1 MLLFI
6 YIHVYILPSL
16 ISYSYLP
23 LISFVYTLPHY
34 RSLGI
39 TALEL
44 AKGYAPYAHH
54 SPMRVLVLTIEEDPP
69 SLYTYPTPLSRNNT
83 PFTSNFEDFYK
94 KCLTK
99 NPKNRLNTDELL
111 KHKFIIKNK
120 LLKNKEDLIE
130 KLLKYI
136 HPVGSSSN
144 SANNNSS
151 SSIGIG
157 EGDGSRQRLP
167 GENMFVSIL
176 YVIND
181 KLYTC
186 ILTVLY
192 NNCINCT
199 I

>member
-1 MLLFI
+1 MYVCMFMLLFI

-23 LISFVYTLPHY
+23 LISFVYTLPLS

-54 SPMRVLVLTIEEDPP
+54 SPMRVLVLTIEEEPP
-69 SLYTYPTPLSRNNT
+69 SLYTYPTPLSRT
-83 PFTSNFEDFYK
+83 GLQFTTLFEDFYK

-99 NPKNRLNTDELL
+99 NPKNRSNTDELL

-120 LLKNKEDLIE
+120 LLKNKEDIIE

-136 HPVGSSSN
+136 HPVGSSSIN
-144 SANNNSS
+144 NNNNNSS
-151 SSIGIG
+151 GSG
-157 EGDGSRQRLP
+157 EGEAGEGSRQRLP
-167 GENMFVSIL
+167 GKCLFIYIL
-176 YVIND
+176 YIVLYV
-181 KLYTC
+181 LYTC
-186 ILTVLY
+186 IL
-192 NNCINCT
+192 
-199 I
+199 

>member
-1 MLLFI
+1 MYVCMFMLLFI

-23 LISFVYTLPHY
+23 LISFVYTLPLS

-54 SPMRVLVLTIEEDPP
+54 SPMRVLVLTIEEEPP
-69 SLYTYPTPLSRNNT
+69 SLYTYPTPLSRT
-83 PFTSNFEDFYK
+83 GLQFTTLFEDFYK

-99 NPKNRLNTDELL
+99 NPKNRSNTDELL

-136 HPVGSSSN
+136 HPVGSSSIN
-144 SANNNSS
+144 NNNNSS
-151 SSIGIG
+151 GSG
-157 EGDGSRQRLP
+157 EGEAGEGSRQRLP
-167 GENMFVSIL
+167 GKCLFIYIL
-176 YVIND
+176 YIVLYV
-181 KLYTC
+181 LYTC
-186 ILTVLY
+186 IL
-192 NNCINCT
+192 
-199 I
+199 